1 MGYESLMETKFL
13 IFTIQI
19 NSKIKIHMK
28 KNYFFTLLMTL
39 ITALSFGQ
47 DLMITGLYD
56 AGLTGG
62 TPKGVELFVINDIA
76 DLSIYGIGSANNGG
90 GTDGEEFTLPADAV
104 TAGTFIYISTEA
116 PNFNA
121 FFGVNPDYTDGS
133 MGINGDDAVELFMNG
148 GVIDLFG
155 DINTDGSG
163 EDWDHLDGW
172 AYRNNN
178 QSPSVTFNSAD
189 WTFSGINVFD
199 GETTNATATTPFPA
213 GTYTNS
219 TASVKKN
226 NIEGFATYPNPITNN
241 IFTITSNSNSK
252 KELTIFNVLGKRV
265 LSSSF
270 SGLKSDVDV
279 STISS
284 GIYIL
289 KVTEDGKTSTKKLVI
304 K

>member
-1 MGYESLMETKFL
+1 
-13 IFTIQI
+13 
-19 NSKIKIHMK
+19 MK

-39 ITALSFGQ
+39 MTAVSFGQ

-90 GTDGEEFTLPADAV
+90 GTDGEEFTFPADAV
-104 TAGTFIYISTEA
+104 TAGTFIYISTEV

-121 FFGVNPDYTDGS
+121 FFGVDPDYTDGS

-148 GVIDLFG
+148 VVIDLFG
-155 DINTDGSG
+155 DINTDGTG

-189 WTFSGINVFD
+189 WIFSGINVFD
-199 GETTNATATTPFPA
+199 GETTNATAASSFPIA
-213 GTYTNS
+213 SYINS
-219 TASVKKN
+219 TASVKN
-226 NIEGFATYPNPITNN
+226 NAIEGFATYPNPITKNT
-241 IFTITSNSNSK
+241 FTITSNSSNR
-252 KELTIFNVLGKRV
+252 KEFAIFNVLGKKV

-270 SGLKSDVDV
+270 SGVKSDVDV

-284 GIYIL
+284 GVYIL
-289 KVTEDGKTSTKKLVI
+289 KVAEDGKTATKKLVI
-304 K
+304 R

>member
-1 MGYESLMETKFL
+1 
-13 IFTIQI
+13 
-19 NSKIKIHMK
+19 MK
-28 KNYFFTLLMTL
+28 KNYIFTLLMTL
-39 ITALSFGQ
+39 CLTGASFGQ

-90 GTDGEEFTLPADAV
+90 GTDGEEFTFPADAV
-104 TAGTFIYISTEA
+104 TAGTFIYISTEV

-121 FFGVNPDYTDGS
+121 FFGVDPDYTDSS

-148 GVIDLFG
+148 AVIDLFG

-178 QSPSVTFNSAD
+178 ESPSVTFNSAD

-199 GETTNATATTPFPA
+199 GETTNATAASSFPIA
-213 GTYTNS
+213 SYMNA
-219 TASVKKN
+219 TASVKN
-226 NIEGFATYPNPITNN
+226 NAIEGFATYPNPVTNKE
-241 IFTITSNSNSK
+241 FTISSRSTSV
-252 KELTIFNVLGKRV
+252 KEVAIFNLLGKQV

-270 SGLKSDVDV
+270 SGVKSNVDV
-279 STISS
+279 STISA

-289 KVTEDGKTSTKKLVI
+289 KVTEEGKTATKKLVI